1 MENGFVKALQHV
13 QGYVSNLGDPTLQ
26 FFIKKGFGASFPQ
39 ELFFHQSKII
49 PFKFGYVLTGDQNLV
64 NLGKHSHG

>member
-1 MENGFVKALQHV
+1 MENGFGKALQHV

-39 ELFFHQSKII
+39 ELFFISLRS
-49 PFKFGYVLTGDQNLV
+49 YLLNSDMC
-64 NLGKHSHG
+64 

>member
-1 MENGFVKALQHV
+1 MFRGMFQIWVTQL
-13 QGYVSNLGDPTLQ
+13 YS